1 MANKDDDLDIP
12 VRPERPPP
20 EVRKPP
26 LSVANFGVSPAP
38 DEAKPQPVTVTAPT
52 PPAAY
57 SVARVEAGT
66 PDAKAA
72 SVATIATGS
81 AAAAVEAGVLMVGP
95 QVSLVGEIK
104 ACRRLVVEGNVDAN
118 LQGCENI
125 EVAETGLLQGQI
137 VTDYAEVRG
146 RFEGELVV
154 KKLLSIRD
162 KGQVYG
168 TTTYGEIEI
177 SREGKIVGGVE
188 ARDGANSGGW
198 A

>member
-1 MANKDDDLDIP
+1 VADKDDELDIP
-12 VRPERPPP
+12 VKPERPPP

-26 LSVANFGVSPAP
+26 LSAASISFGPAF
-38 DEAKPQPVTVTAPT
+38 DEAKPQPGTVTAPT
-52 PPAAY
+52 LPAAF
-57 SVARVEAGT
+57 SVARAGAGP
-66 PDAKAA
+66 PDTKAA
-72 SVATIATGS
+72 SVATISTES
-81 AAAAVEAGVLMVGP
+81 RAAAVEAGVLVVGR

-125 EVAETGLLQGQI
+125 EIAETGLLQGQI

-162 KGQVYG
+162 KGQVSG

-177 SREGKIVGGVE
+177 ARAGKIVGGVE